1 MTKKRLEMLKEVE
14 ELRRVEAVKQY
25 KECEQEIKKH
35 IEDIIGMDNVKVTR
49 VSDNYENWSL
59 EVSVVDEKEERI
71 FGADLD
77 LYYYKK
83 DVRDYHKKGIEVNYG
98 TCGSFNKNDKPQVD
112 KVLMIA
118 KVLESAE
125 EIEAVFENLKTD
137 KIEAL
142 DEARREI
149 SLAEGELRS
158 DYRKNVENE
167 LAVDKTFGGYTIT
180 KITPKY
186 VTYKDVNGFEEKER
200 KEDFVR
206 QEVNRLMRQLEE
218 EV

>member
-1 MTKKRLEMLKEVE
+1 MLKEVE

-49 VSDNYENWSL
+49 VDDGHENWIL
-59 EVSVVDEKEERI
+59 EVSVVDENEERI
-71 FGADLD
+71 FGADMT

-83 DVRDYHKKGIEVNYG
+83 DIRDYHKKGIEVNYG
-98 TCGSFNKNDKPQVD
+98 TCGSFNFNDKPQVD

-137 KIEAL
+137 KL
-142 DEARREI
+142 
-149 SLAEGELRS
+149 
-158 DYRKNVENE
+158 
-167 LAVDKTFGGYTIT
+167 
-180 KITPKY
+180 
-186 VTYKDVNGFEEKER
+186 TY
-200 KEDFVR
+200 
-206 QEVNRLMRQLEE
+206 
-218 EV
+218 